1 MAIAIILTVFIISL
15 TILYS
20 LSLADPGNDTR
31 KLHKWIYGR
40 QKKLLHKHFE
50 YYRNLSESDK
60 REFLVR
66 LNAILKAKQFIAKG
80 DIFVTS
86 QMRILI
92 AASITQLTFG
102 FTKYLLPQ
110 YRTIFIYP
118 DAYLNKRSQKLYK
131 GETNTNGY
139 ISFSWNHFMEGYLIG
154 NDRKNLGLHEC
165 AHALLN
171 TIIYSNLH
179 DPELDENLFALDKVP
194 QEEKNR
200 LFSGNDQFFR
210 DYGRTNIKEFFAVAV
225 ECFFE
230 APERF
235 KAEFPVFYRL
245 MSHLLNQDPAG
256 KIFSLPKANN
266 ESVLLQA

>member
-1 MAIAIILTVFIISL
+1 MVIAVSLTVLIISI
-15 TILYS
+15 TVLYS
-20 LSLADPGNDTR
+20 LSLAVPGNDKR
-31 KLHKWIYGR
+31 KLHQWIHGR
-40 QKKLLHKHFE
+40 QRKLLHKHFE
-50 YYRNLSESDK
+50 YYSNLSESEK
-60 REFLVR
+60 QEFLLR
-66 LNAILKAKQFIAKG
+66 LNKIIKSKQFIGRG
-80 DIFVTS
+80 DIFVTT
-86 QMRILI
+86 QMKILI

-118 DAYLNKRSQKLYK
+118 DAYLNKQAQKLYK
-131 GETNTNGY
+131 GETNTIGY
-139 ISFSWNHFMEGYLIG
+139 ICFSWKHFMEGYLIG

-179 DPELDENLFALDKVP
+179 DPELDENLFALDKIP

-210 DYGRTNIKEFFAVAV
+210 DYGRTNIKEFFAVGV

-235 KAEFPVFYRL
+235 KTEFPVFYGL

-256 KIFSLPKANN
+256 KIFSLSAPNNKA
-266 ESVLLQA
+266 SLKQA